1 MRNDRCPI
9 CGSES
14 PSILLLH
21 FSRKM
26 NLPTEVMIRHCASD
40 NFLFVASGAS
50 HNHYDEYYKSLA
62 NDSYHAE
69 VGGGAIRSPI
79 AKLQQKRLLDLLGTF
94 FTHPRDVL
102 DFGCGE
108 ASLLVE
114 LASEFP
120 TSRFQG
126 FDPSPASQIGCQKTK
141 TLGLNNLLVSDF
153 KPREGKYDL
162 IISSHVLEHLLD
174 FDLLRYW
181 NSLLAENGLF
191 YVEVPN
197 SLQYATYERLEFLY
211 YFDRLHVN
219 HFTPQSLRRLVTA
232 HGFGYVGH
240 FEYQFPYRD
249 EREYPA
255 LGMLFR
261 KGGELVDITSLSILQ
276 AAKIYIAQEQKRARA
291 LNDQLRR
298 FEGVLVWGGGD
309 NFHRSIENGGPLS
322 NLPDVIVLDQRQ
334 QIIVIGD
341 REWTTQIPGEGIR
354 RCPWPVVITVS
365 QGRKD
370 ISQQVKEID
379 PSRQVFLL

>member
-1 MRNDRCPI
+1 
-9 CGSES
+9 
-14 PSILLLH
+14 
-21 FSRKM
+21 M
-26 NLPTEVMIRHCASD
+26 NLPTEVTIRHCASD
-40 NFLFVASGAS
+40 NFLFIASSAS
-50 HNHYDEYYKSLA
+50 HNQYDEYYKSLA

-69 VGGGAIRSPI
+69 VACGAIRSPI
-79 AKLQQKRLLDLLGTF
+79 AKLQQKCLLDLLGSYF
-94 FTHPRDVL
+94 ARPKDVL

-126 FDPSPASQIGCQKTK
+126 FDPSPASQIGCQKAR
-141 TLGLNNLLVSDF
+141 TLGLNNLLVSDL
-153 KPREGKYDL
+153 KPRMAKYDL
-162 IISSHVLEHLLD
+162 IIASHVVEHLLD
-174 FDLLRYW
+174 FDLLHSW
-181 NSLLAENGLF
+181 DSLLTEDGLL

-197 SLQYATYERLEFLY
+197 SLEYATHKRLEFLY

-219 HFTPQSLRRLVTA
+219 HFTAQSLTRLVAA

-249 EREYPA
+249 GKEYPA

-261 KGGELVDITSLSILQ
+261 KGGAAADISSLSILQ
-276 AAKIYIAQEQKRARA
+276 SAKIYIAQEQEKARA

-298 FEGVLVWGGGD
+298 FKGVLVWGGGD

-322 NLPDVIVLDQRQ
+322 NLPVVVVLDRRPQE
-334 QIIVIGD
+334 IMIGN
-341 REWTTQIPGEGIR
+341 RKWTTEIPAEGIR
-354 RCPWPVVITVS
+354 RYPWPVVITVS
-365 QGRKD
+365 EGRKA
-370 ISQQVKEID
+370 ISQQVKGIE